1 MATKVAG
8 CDPIIAVDIHDSR
21 LKLARELG
29 ATHTIN
35 HTGRND
41 VVAELRTITGEGV
54 RFSLETSAQ
63 PAVFRAAIEA
73 LMPAGTCV
81 LLGSVR
87 SGTEVTF
94 DMAQFPQHPMSEN
107 GEFPV
112 LLPRDTIADGANSAA
127 TCASAQGHQLGVA
140 NKEAATVSNGARAY
154 SLAYE

>member
-21 LKLARELG
+21 LKLAREPG

-94 DMAQFPQHPMSEN
+94 DMAQFPPTPHER
-107 GEFPV
+107 ERRV
-112 LLPRDTIADGANSAA
+112 PRPLTPGHNS
-127 TCASAQGHQLGVA
+127 
-140 NKEAATVSNGARAY
+140 
-154 SLAYE
+154 

>member
-1 MATKVAG
+1 VGAVGLSGLMAAKVAG
-8 CDPIIAVDIHDSR
+8 CDSIIAVDIHDSR
-21 LKLARELG
+21 LKLARQLG
-29 ATHTIN
+29 TTHTIN
-35 HTGRND
+35 HTRRND

-54 RFSLETSAQ
+54 RFSLQTSAQ
-63 PAVFRAAIEA
+63 PAA
-73 LMPAGTCV
+73 CV

-94 DMAQFPQHPMSEN
+94 DVAQFRQHAMSEN

-112 LLPRDTIADGANSAA
+112 LLPRYTIADGANSAA

>member
-1 MATKVAG
+1 MSWPFAEW
-8 CDPIIAVDIHDSR
+8 
-21 LKLARELG
+21 LAPELG

-73 LMPAGTCV
+73 LPAGTCV

-94 DMAQFPQHPMSEN
+94 N

-140 NKEAATVSNGARAY
+140 NKETATVSNGARAY

>member
-1 MATKVAG
+1 MAIKVAG

-21 LKLARELG
+21 LKLAREPG

-81 LLGSVR
+81 LLGSVPAAPR
-87 SGTEVTF
+87 SRSTW
-94 DMAQFPQHPMSEN
+94 
-107 GEFPV
+107 
-112 LLPRDTIADGANSAA
+112 RNSPN
-127 TCASAQGHQLGVA
+127 TP
-140 NKEAATVSNGARAY
+140 
-154 SLAYE
+154 